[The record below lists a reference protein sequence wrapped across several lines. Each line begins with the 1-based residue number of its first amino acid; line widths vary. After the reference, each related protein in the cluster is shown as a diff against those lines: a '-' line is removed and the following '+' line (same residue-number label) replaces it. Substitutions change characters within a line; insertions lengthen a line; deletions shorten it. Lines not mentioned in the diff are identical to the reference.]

1 MALKVEIKSGER
13 IIIGDA
19 LVTNDGHRARL
30 FIEGDAPI
38 LREKDIMRPE
48 EADTPCKK
56 IYLLVQLMYLSA
68 NPRQHFDLYFQ
79 LIRDVQEAAPSAAPR
94 IDAINNE
101 ILTSSYYKALKLT
114 RALIAYE
121 KELMDNAARNPGV

>member
-68 NPRQHFDLYFQ
+68 NPRRHFDLYFQ
-79 LIRDVQEAAPSAAPR
+79 LIREVQEAAPSAAPR